1 MNSKLSSQQVQE
13 IGEQG
18 LLERLQRFC
27 PPEIIGDDAAVLVT
41 APEQSLVV
49 TTDVLVD
56 GVHFSNVTTSPEDA
70 GWRSAAAN
78 LSDLAAMGASPLGIT
93 VGLGLPGEVRVSWVE
108 RLYQGMTECL
118 QKYNTSIVGGDV
130 VRSPVTTLAITAFG
144 QVNPSQIIRR
154 SAAVVGDAI
163 IVTGVHGASRGG
175 LELLLH
181 PELGQ
186 DLNDEEK
193 TALILAHQR
202 PQPRLDVLPIL
213 WKILESQSQ
222 IQVAL
227 EAHQRCDLKSK
238 IPIAGMDSSDGLA
251 DAIIQIC
258 RASGVGAVLERRQ
271 ISMPAAFDNWL
282 TQEQALAY
290 ALYGGEDFELVL
302 CLPQESALALVK
314 HLSQG
319 AAIVGNITSGST
331 VLLHDEQK
339 KFPDQV
345 LSLSQ
350 GFQHFGQ

>member
-1 MNSKLSSQQVQE
+1 VNSELSSLQVQH

-49 TTDVLVD
+49 TADVLVD

-70 GWRSAAAN
+70 GWRAAAAN

-93 VGLGLPGEVRVSWVE
+93 VGLGLPGQVSVSWVE

-118 QKYNTSIVGGDV
+118 QKYNTPIVGGDI

-144 QVNPSQIIRR
+144 QVHPSQIIRR
-154 SAAVVGDAI
+154 STAQVGDAI
-163 IVTGVHGASRGG
+163 VVTGVHGASRAG

-186 DLNDEEK
+186 NLNNAEK
-193 TALILAHQR
+193 TALIHAHQR
-202 PQPRLDVLPIL
+202 PQPRLDVLPLL
-213 WKILESQSQ
+213 WKILNSCSPP
-222 IQVAL
+222 L
-227 EAHQRCDLKSK
+227 PLYPSS
-238 IPIAGMDSSDGLA
+238 PLPLTGMDSSDGLA
-251 DAIIQIC
+251 DAVVQIC
-258 RASGVGAVLERRQ
+258 RASGVGAILERRQ
-271 ISMPAAFDNWL
+271 ISLPTAFNHWL
-282 TQEQALAY
+282 TKEQALEY

-302 CLPQESALALVK
+302 CLPQYLAHDLVQQ
-314 HLSQG
+314 LGQS
-319 AAIVGNITSGST
+319 AAIVGRITSEST
-331 VLLHDEQK
+331 VILHDEK
-339 KFPDQV
+339 EKFPDQV

-350 GFQHFGQ
+350 GFQHFSH

>member
-1 MNSKLSSQQVQE
+1 VNSNLSSQQVKD

-41 APEQSLVV
+41 APEKSLVV

-56 GVHFSNVTTSPEDA
+56 GVHFSDVTTSPEDA
-70 GWRSAAAN
+70 GWRAAAAN

-93 VGLGLPGEVRVSWVE
+93 VGLGLPGEVKVSWVE

-144 QVNPSQIIRR
+144 QVNPDRIIRR

-163 IVTGVHGASRGG
+163 VVTGVHGASRAG

-181 PELGQ
+181 PQLGQ
-186 DLNDEEK
+186 NLNNEEK
-193 TALILAHQR
+193 TALIRAHQR

-213 WKILESQSQ
+213 WKILDSPSPM
-222 IQVAL
+222 
-227 EAHQRCDLKSK
+227 
-238 IPIAGMDSSDGLA
+238 PIAGMDSSDGLA

-258 RASGVGAVLERRQ
+258 RASGVGAVLEHRQ
-271 ISMPAAFDNWL
+271 IPVPKTFNHWL
-282 TQEQALAY
+282 TADQALKY

-302 CLPQESALALVK
+302 CLPQELASALVQ
-314 HLSQG
+314 HLGQS
-319 AAIVGNITSGST
+319 AAIAGNITSGST

-350 GFQHFGQ
+350 GFQHFSQ